1 MSTDISTL
9 LERAKQAQVS
19 LAKSLKAD
27 NEPQFMGGLD
37 DKLTSVTP
45 YVRLGF
51 LTLFLLIGGFGGW
64 AATTDLAGA
73 VVGPGTVVVASN
85 VKKIQHPT
93 GGVVGKI
100 FVKNGD
106 RVKAGEVLVRLD
118 ETTTRAQMQIVSKQM
133 DELTGRQARLRA
145 ERDDAAAVAF
155 PEDLVKRGS
164 DANVAQILAGE
175 KTLFQS
181 RTGNTKSQKSQLDE
195 RITGLKEEIGG
206 LSKQA
211 QAKSRE
217 IELIGKELSGLEELE
232 KQRLVPTSKM
242 MALRREGAR
251 LDGERAQLQAS
262 AGSSKVK
269 ITEIE
274 MQRIGLEQSSKSDI
288 VKELRE
294 TEGKLVELQERRT
307 AAEDQ
312 LRRIDIKSPVDGVV
326 HQMTV
331 FTVGGVVNTGEPLMM
346 IVPEG
351 DRLVVEARISPQD
364 IDQARTHEEAV
375 IRFPA
380 FNSRTTPTISGRV
393 IGVSAD
399 AQHEPQTNVPYFVA
413 RIELPDE
420 ELEKLNGQ
428 KLVPGMPA
436 EVQITTT
443 SRSALSYLVR
453 PMEDAFSQAFK
464 ER

>member
-9 LERAKQAQVS
+9 LERAKKAQVA
-19 LAKSLKAD
+19 LAKTLKVDSA
-27 NEPQFMGGLD
+27 PQDTGSLD
-37 DKLTSVTP
+37 DKLTSVRQ

-51 LTLFLLIGGFGGW
+51 ITMFLLVGGFGGW

-73 VVGPGTVVVASN
+73 VVGPGIVVVASN

-106 RVKAGEVLVRLD
+106 RVKAGDVLVRLD
-118 ETTTRAQMQIVSKQM
+118 ETMTRAQMQIVTKQI
-133 DELTGRQARLRA
+133 DELSGRLARLRA
-145 ERDDAAAVAF
+145 ERDDANAVTF
-155 PEDLVKRGS
+155 PEELTKRAGE
-164 DANVAQILAGE
+164 ATVAQIMAGE
-175 KTLFQS
+175 KTLFLS
-181 RTGNTKSQKSQLDE
+181 RTSNTKSQKSQLDE
-195 RITGLKEEIGG
+195 RITGLKEEIAG
-206 LSKQA
+206 LTKQA
-211 QAKSRE
+211 QSKSRE
-217 IELIGKELSGLEELE
+217 IELIGKELTGLEELE
-232 KQRLVPTSKM
+232 RQRLVPTSKI
-242 MALRREGAR
+242 MALRREAAR
-251 LDGERAQLQAS
+251 LEGERAQLQAS

-274 MQRIGLEQSSKSDI
+274 MQRIGVEQSTKSDI

-294 TEGKLVELQERRT
+294 TEGKLIELQERRT

-312 LRRIDIKSPVDGVV
+312 LRRIDVKSPVDGVV

-331 FTVGGVVNTGEPLMM
+331 FTVGGVVNTAEPMM
-346 IVPEG
+346 LIVPDG

-364 IDQARTHEEAV
+364 IDQARTHNDAT

-380 FNSRTTPTISGRV
+380 FNTRTTPTISGRV

-399 AQHEPQTNVPYFVA
+399 ATRDQQTNVSYFTV
-413 RIELPDE
+413 RIEMSDE

-443 SRSALSYLVR
+443 ARSALSYLVK
-453 PMEDAFSQAFK
+453 PMEDAFSHAFK